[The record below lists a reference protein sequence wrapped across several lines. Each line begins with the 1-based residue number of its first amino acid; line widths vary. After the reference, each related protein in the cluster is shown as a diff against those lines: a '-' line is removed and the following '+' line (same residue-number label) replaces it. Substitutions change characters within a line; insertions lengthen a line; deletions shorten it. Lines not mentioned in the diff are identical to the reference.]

1 MAHKLSILFAFGAF
15 LVAWLSGLGA
25 GVPPDAIL
33 VRSLI
38 GVAAFYALGLVLCSV
53 AAACLDLP
61 HAGPQEKQVEG
72 SVPNAAPAAGTDAR
86 RPAP

>member
-38 GVAAFYALGLVLCSV
+38 GVAAFYALGLVLCKV
-53 AAACLDLP
+53 AAWLDLP
-61 HAGPQEKQVEG
+61 QAERKDDGMK
-72 SVPNAAPAAGTDAR
+72 R
-86 RPAP
+86 